1 MKLYFVEKLI
11 VEVIIVFE
19 FNNFI
24 FMFLLMEEL
33 FRGFFYVIMLLSYI
47 VYNFLLQNYKLGEF
61 LRFFGV

>member
-47 VYNFLLQNYKLGEF
+47 VYNFLL
-61 LRFFGV
+61 